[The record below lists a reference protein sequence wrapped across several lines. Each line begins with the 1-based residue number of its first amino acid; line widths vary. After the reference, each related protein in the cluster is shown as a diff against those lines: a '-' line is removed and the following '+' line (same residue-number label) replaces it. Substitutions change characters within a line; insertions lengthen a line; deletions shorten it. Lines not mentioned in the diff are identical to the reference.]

1 MRTITSEPR
10 SGNWYGR
17 AVGDDSSE
25 LAARHLDLAHR
36 AASLYY
42 PRVRAHIEKE
52 ELVAMASVGLAE
64 AAQRYDPSGGASF
77 RTFAWYRVQG
87 AILDGLRRASNLP
100 RGVWTQLTVLR
111 ATADYLEAQAARG
124 DVARARAGAAT
135 TADKLREVRAALGA
149 IRTMYMVALDQAP
162 TESLAAEVPTPDVQ
176 LSRARLRERLT
187 AALDQLP
194 EREAELLHKHY
205 VEGKTLLDAGA
216 ELGLSKSWAS
226 RLHARAIDQLRALLI
241 PDDTS

>member
-1 MRTITSEPR
+1 MSNEAT
-10 SGNWYGR
+10 
-17 AVGDDSSE
+17 E

-36 AASLYY
+36 AAALYH

-64 AAQRYDPSGGASF
+64 AAQRFDPTAGASF

-100 RGVWTQLTVLR
+100 RGVWSQLTALR
-111 ATADYLEAQAARG
+111 ATAEYLEAQATRG
-124 DVARARAGAAT
+124 EVARERAGAAT

-162 TESLAAEVPTPDVQ
+162 AESLAAEVPTPDVQ
-176 LSRARLRERLT
+176 LAHARLRERLS
-187 AALDQLP
+187 AALEQLP

-226 RLHARAIDQLRALLI
+226 RLHARAIDQLRAILV
-241 PDDTS
+241 PDNPG